1 MSCWQPRELWFGST
15 GVPTDPLPAT
25 PHACHA
31 LWLGELH
38 AGHAWPPFLHVLQP
52 FHTAPLHVT
61 LPLLLDGQCHFLYL
75 FTCVVSLWLWCFP
88 VACQLLA
95 AETVVV
101 WGYPT
106 DQLFIWRSMQVV
118 TQCDL
123 PAVVTVGVSPMH
135 LHRFQQLLS
144 GVGPHGRLIHC
155 SGQPGI
161 AGHGWLRWHRVARP
175 WGSGWPEQHWRWA
188 P

>member
-1 MSCWQPRELWFGST
+1 M
-15 GVPTDPLPAT
+15 
-25 PHACHA
+25 
-31 LWLGELH
+31 
-38 AGHAWPPFLHVLQP
+38 
-52 FHTAPLHVT
+52 
-61 LPLLLDGQCHFLYL
+61 
-75 FTCVVSLWLWCFP
+75 
-88 VACQLLA
+88 
-95 AETVVV
+95 V

-106 DQLFIWRSMQVV
+106 DQLLIWRSMQVV

-123 PAVVTVGVSPMH
+123 PAAVTVGVSPMH

-175 WGSGWPEQHWRWA
+175 WGGGWPEQHWRWA
-188 P
+188 PDCHYVPLLRDLTAGTCTVHVHVYILGYMDCYSHVNVHVHACSCVCPCTVE